1 MRGIILTQRGKG
13 WHHPPGRPRVRVCT
27 GFFTFRTRHCLSPG
41 KMALTRARAPA
52 GPFPHTPGPPHRYG
66 GEKISAFRRNPGLDA
81 ATTPDR
87 VISGPPVFLRGIRRT
102 CRPARRPPRPRP
114 AAPPPDRAG
123 PVPRYSRPES
133 PGCLPL
139 LVGYEYPGGR
149 PRGDGHGPLASS
161 GEEKP
166 EQFGRGL
173 LTHTGSR
180 GIVRHGN
187 RKNKRIFPG
196 VNPPATHEESALPSP
211 ESGRTRFP
219 PAAGRLPRRGHAGP
233 KVRYRRMV
241 LENVALTATHPGGL
255 NARRDANN
263 VPGCESFPGIHGIQP
278 QIQPAPRGGRFP
290 MPFRLPRS
298 DPALGD
304 DPRPDNRNCNQ
315 NTGRDH
321 SRKATGSAD
330 IAFAPE
336 LQPAPISPRS

>member
-1 MRGIILTQRGKG
+1 MAPPAGQTPGARLHWIIHVSHPALPFPGKDGIDPGKSPCRAFFP
-13 WHHPPGRPRVRVCT
+13 HPRTTAPGR
-27 GFFTFRTRHCLSPG
+27 
-41 KMALTRARAPA
+41 
-52 GPFPHTPGPPHRYG
+52 

-102 CRPARRPPRPRP
+102 CRPARQPPRPRP
-114 AAPPPDRAG
+114 AARHQAGLGRFLGIRALRARG
-123 PVPRYSRPES
+123 A
-133 PGCLPL
+133 LPL
-139 LVGYEYPGGR
+139 LVGYERPGGR

-196 VNPPATHEESALPSP
+196 VNPPATHEESMLPFLD
-211 ESGRTRFP
+211 SGRVRFP
-219 PAAGRLPRRGHAGP
+219 PAAGRLPHRGHAGP
-233 KVRYRRMV
+233 KVRYRQMV

-278 QIQPAPRGGRFP
+278 QIQPASRDGRFP

>member
-27 GFFTFRTRHCLSPG
+27 GLFTFRTRHCLSPG

-52 GPFPHTPGPPHRYG
+52 GPFSRTPGPPHRDGARKYLRS
-66 GEKISAFRRNPGLDA
+66 GETPGWMPRRHRTGSFPVLPFSCG
-81 ATTPDR
+81 
-87 VISGPPVFLRGIRRT
+87 VSGAPADQRASHRDHAQQPRHQARLGRFLGIRALR
-102 CRPARRPPRPRP
+102 
-114 AAPPPDRAG
+114 
-123 PVPRYSRPES
+123 SR
-133 PGCLPL
+133 GALPL
-139 LVGYEYPGGR
+139 LVGYERPGGR
-149 PRGDGHGPLASS
+149 PRGDGHGPLAISR
-161 GEEKP
+161 EEKP

-187 RKNKRIFPG
+187 RKKKRIFPG
-196 VNPPATHEESALPSP
+196 VNPSATHKESALPFLD
-211 ESGRTRFP
+211 SGRVRFP
-219 PAAGRLPRRGHAGP
+219 PVAGRLPHRGHAGP
-233 KVRYRRMV
+233 KVRYRQMV
-241 LENVALTATHPGGL
+241 LENVALIATHPGGL

-278 QIQPAPRGGRFP
+278 QIQPASRDGRFP